1 MVGGLSADTEPIFDS
16 IDIHADF
23 LDFGFM
29 FENFS
34 RSGRGISGD
43 WIVYANDFKRFS
55 LSSCSSKSKSNIAR
69 GRGTLNWLR
78 QCGTAVP
85 SSVPVDDMQAVS
97 VQACL

>member
-23 LDFGFM
+23 LDFGFI

-34 RSGRGISGD
+34 RWVCGISGD
-43 WIVYANDFKRFS
+43 WIVYANDFERFS
-55 LSSCSSKSKSNIAR
+55 LSSCSTKVSENIGR

-78 QCGTAVP
+78 QCGTAAP
-85 SSVPVDDMQAVS
+85 SSVPADETPVVS